1 MVHSYWAGIPGG
13 IFSPALAV
21 GAGLGQNIAHLL
33 PGVPAAAVVLLGMSA
48 YLAGVTGAPLTSAV
62 IAMELTDNQDM
73 VIPIMAAC
81 LLARAAASLFCPT
94 PVYRDFAERMVQD
107 FERQQASQRPSQDV
121 VYELADDTLD
131 ETGDVAPTSVRTTAF
146 DEPATPADP
155 PPPAQP

>member
-1 MVHSYWAGIPGG
+1 
-13 IFSPALAV
+13 
-21 GAGLGQNIAHLL
+21 
-33 PGVPAAAVVLLGMSA
+33 
-48 YLAGVTGAPLTSAV
+48 
-62 IAMELTDNQDM
+62 MELTDNQDM

-107 FERQQASQRPSQDV
+107 FERQQASQRQSQDV
-121 VYELADDTLD
+121 VYELADDSLD
-131 ETGDVAPTSVRTTAF
+131 ETGDAAPAAVRTTAF